1 MIDLFLGLF
10 TWSVQYMKIQGAID
24 LGSCAF
30 LPYILYFTTKFIGT
44 WIMESSN
51 LVWFMLDSRAMY
63 VKML

>member
-1 MIDLFLGLF
+1 
-10 TWSVQYMKIQGAID
+10 MKIQGAID

-30 LPYILYFTTKFIGT
+30 LPYTLFFTAKFIGT